1 MNNLTT
7 TWKDILGEEK
17 EKEYFKNILSFIENE
32 RKQGKIIYPP
42 NKDMFNAF
50 SYTPFDKLKV
60 VLIGQDP
67 YHGPNQAHGL
77 SFSVKEGIAFP
88 PSLQNIFKELHDD
101 IGCDIPKSGSL
112 VKWAKEGVLLLN
124 AVLSVEANKAASHEN
139 IGWQQFTDY
148 VISRINEEKEGLI
161 FILWGGFAKRKCQMI
176 DKKKHFILEAPH
188 PSPLSCYRGFFGSK
202 PFSKTNEILRKLGK
216 EEIDWD
222 LTK

>member
-1 MNNLTT
+1 
-7 TWKDILGEEK
+7 
-17 EKEYFKNILSFIENE
+17 
-32 RKQGKIIYPP
+32 
-42 NKDMFNAF
+42 MFNAF

-77 SFSVKEGIAFP
+77 SFSVKEGVAFP

-112 VKWAKEGVLLLN
+112 IKWAKEGVLLLN

-202 PFSKTNEILRKLGK
+202 PFSKTNDFLIKTNQTP
-216 EEIDWD
+216 IDWQIENI
-222 LTK
+222 